1 MYSAISTTSNEAFE
15 PNLKSTP
22 RLVYQRFRH
31 NLIDYASGICNE
43 ITGSTGIV
51 AFIFSAAQWADI
63 PGNSIPNAA
72 GVMVIQPI
80 YDLTTPI
87 VAPVGAAANAAV
99 KMYEIARFERNEVQ
113 KAIAALKRRLI
124 NSLPPSAISEL
135 SHPLYGMM
143 TVSPQ
148 QIFAHLETNYSVLNQ
163 EDFDVIFT
171 RLQAPKLATHDYQA
185 LAEIH
190 RDLHSL
196 LAGAG
201 QPSTEFSK
209 TSYFIQALRDDHQG
223 REAVTIFIRAHPLVA
238 TRTFID
244 LVATVILHAPTII
257 PTTATLGYS
266 NALSAAPTASAHAV
280 VMDESALAQL
290 ISKSQKDLAA
300 LKKKNGTISVP
311 PASFHPPR
319 GSLKYCYKHGY
330 QHSHPGAVCKVL
342 LGSPL
347 LYSAQHLAAKDHLT
361 PAGGNP
367 AIQG

>member
-43 ITGSTGIV
+43 ITGPTGIV
-51 AFIFSAAQWADI
+51 AFVFSAAQWAAI
-63 PGNSIPNAA
+63 PGNSNLNAV
-72 GVMVIQPI
+72 GIMVIQPT
-80 YDLTTPI
+80 YDLITPI
-87 VAPVGAAANAAV
+87 AAPLGAAANAAV
-99 KMYEIARFERNEVQ
+99 KLYEIARFERNEVQ

-148 QIFAHLETNYSVLNQ
+148 QIFAHLELNYSVLNQ
-163 EDFDVIFT
+163 EDFDIIFT
-171 RLQAPKLATHDYQA
+171 RLQAPKLPTHDYQA

-209 TSYFIQALRDDHQG
+209 TSYFIQALRDDYQG

-244 LVATVILHAPTII
+244 LVAMVILHAPTII
-257 PTTATLGYS
+257 PTTTSLGYS
-266 NALSAAPTASAHAV
+266 NALSTACTVSAQAAILDETALV
-280 VMDESALAQL
+280 QL
-290 ISKSQKDLAA
+290 ISKSQRDLAA
-300 LKKKNGTISVP
+300 LKKKNGTSSVP
-311 PASFHPPR
+311 PPSANPNR
-319 GSLKYCYKHGY
+319 GPLKYCYKHGY
-330 QHSHPGAVCKVL
+330 QHSHIGAVCKVL

-347 LYSAQHLAAKDHLT
+347 VYTAQHLTAKDHLI

-367 AIQG
+367 TVQG